1 MARHRNHLVEWQY
14 CRHAGDDQILDP
26 ACGYA
31 FIVPGKETS
40 MRKMTILVAFI
51 ALVALGG
58 VGGGRFVQADEP
70 VATPPTYHVPCASPE
85 ASPAASPAI
94 TATPAVAT
102 LEAQEAQQHE
112 LAEMNATPPATPGLF
127 ACASPEATPGT

>member
-1 MARHRNHLVEWQY
+1 
-14 CRHAGDDQILDP
+14 
-26 ACGYA
+26 
-31 FIVPGKETS
+31 
-40 MRKMTILVAFI
+40 MRKMTILVALI

-58 VGGGRFVQADEP
+58 MSGGRFVQADEQP

-94 TATPAVAT
+94 AATPAVAT
-102 LEAQEAQQHE
+102 LEAQQAQQHE

-127 ACASPEATPGT
+127 ACASPVATPGM